1 MLDSLLAIDLGCDG
15 AMVVIRNVG
24 NGPEVV
30 CPPYSWRFRRR
41 DRYER
46 RKAEVHNHLR
56 LLLQEYR
63 PRVVAMEDPRSI
75 LGRRHVG
82 VSQSWMAA
90 QMALICE
97 LARSSPRVIRVPGQ
111 GPKAAARAWAILR
124 SSFAEILSREEMREL
139 SGEAGEHV
147 RDACAVA
154 LAALARLPRAS
165 GRETVGRR
173 AN

>member
-1 MLDSLLAIDLGCDG
+1 MLTSLIAIDLGCDG

-24 NGPEVV
+24 NGPEVL
-30 CPPYSWRFRRR
+30 CPPYTWRFRRR
-41 DRYER
+41 DRYDRHKGEI
-46 RKAEVHNHLR
+46 HDHLR

-63 PRVVAMEDPRSI
+63 PRVVAMENPRSI

-90 QMALICE
+90 EMALICE
-97 LARSSPRVIRVPGQ
+97 MARPSPRVIRVPGQ
-111 GPKAAARAWAILR
+111 GPKAAARAWAIMR
-124 SSFAEILSREEMREL
+124 SSFAEILSREEMREV

-165 GRETVGRR
+165 RRKTVGSR

>member
-1 MLDSLLAIDLGCDG
+1 MFAILIAIDLGCDG

-41 DRYER
+41 DRFER
-46 RKAEVHNHLR
+46 HKAEVHNHLR
-56 LLLQEYR
+56 PQS
-63 PRVVAMEDPRSI
+63 PAPVAAGIP
-75 LGRRHVG
+75 
-82 VSQSWMAA
+82 AA
-90 QMALICE
+90 SGGDGGSAQH
-97 LARSSPRVIRVPGQ
+97 S
-111 GPKAAARAWAILR
+111 GPAARWRLSVMDGGADGADLRAGAAEPQGDPGARAGAEGILR
-124 SSFAEILSREEMREL
+124 SSFAEILFRDDLREL

-154 LAALARLPRAS
+154 LAALARLPRAN